1 MTGAKPST
9 PMLLKNLVTMKLNL
23 SVHWIR
29 EFSNSRPRADH
40 LHGVSGPDLA
50 VLPGNSSISAGPPS
64 LEPENVIPAAGQ
76 LLRCRCFRAPLIK
89 QRLCHNLCGVHRLLG
104 HSILALVVSNL
115 NLLANILQCFRR
127 YTVPPQPPQHP
138 PPPPPG
144 CPTISHRYYTTT
156 PRSPSRISPS
166 QTASPAG
173 RGYTLSLQSY

>member
-1 MTGAKPST
+1 MSLFSVDPA
-9 PMLLKNLVTMKLNL
+9 LIIYTMASQDQISQFSQAIL
-23 SVHWIR
+23 SR
-29 EFSNSRPRADH
+29 TAPF
-40 LHGVSGPDLA
+40 
-50 VLPGNSSISAGPPS
+50 
-64 LEPENVIPAAGQ
+64 LEPQDVIPAAGQ
-76 LLRCRCFRAPLIK
+76 LLRCRCFGAPFIK
-89 QRLCHNLCGVHRLLG
+89 QRLCHNLCGAHCLHG
-104 HSILALVVSNL
+104 HSIPALVVSHL